1 MRPVLSSQSRWIIWE
16 LIRFSVARTSAYIM
30 SAETRRCTW
39 RAAREPPLRGSS
51 VVLACPSRA
60 IAIALL
66 SSEMISL
73 NAEPLW
79 ALAIWWNWNSTRSE
93 EMM

>member
-1 MRPVLSSQSRWIIWE
+1 MIWE
-16 LIRFSVARTSAYIM
+16 LMRFSVARTSEYII

-39 RAAREPPLRGSS
+39 RAAREPLLRGSS
-51 VVLACPSRA
+51 AVFACPSRA

-66 SSEMISL
+66 SSVIISL

-79 ALAIWWNWNSTRSE
+79 ALAIWWNWNSTRSDE
-93 EMM
+93 II